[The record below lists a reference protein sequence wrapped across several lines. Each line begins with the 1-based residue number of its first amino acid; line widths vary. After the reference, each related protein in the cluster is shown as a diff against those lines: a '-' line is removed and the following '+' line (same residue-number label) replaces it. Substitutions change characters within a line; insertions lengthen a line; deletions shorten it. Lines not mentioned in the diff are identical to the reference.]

1 MKRGFGKFL
10 AFVCGSVMTIALS
23 SCSLLSSLLG
33 DLNDLQNASNGVTH
47 HTSGEGWT
55 IQDELLP
62 VSLAKMGES
71 SYTALLPSSGDVNVL
86 VLPIEFADQPF
97 DASFIRDLNNALN
110 GNGANDTG
118 YWESVASFY
127 EKSSFG
133 KVHLHFEIAPT
144 FASSYSQQEAYYR
157 YNAGSSSDNGT
168 GLIRSAFNNYKDAK
182 NLEDPDYIKE
192 HFDVDHNGWVDGIIA
207 VYSGKDLQKGGLS
220 YDSNDYYWA
229 YTYWA
234 VASDSSTLT
243 WTAPNEDSPTPN
255 LYFWLSYDFI
265 YEAVSSPKVDAHT
278 LIHETGHMF
287 GLDDYY
293 PEEGS
298 EFNAAGCWSMMDQ
311 NILDHD
317 AFSKLILGWAN
328 PIVINDTGSI
338 RINPSSSSGDCLLF
352 PTESW
357 NGTAYDEY
365 ILVEFYTP
373 TDLNYLDSHSRYP
386 NRSLG
391 YSESGVKIY
400 HVDARM
406 TRYDK
411 TRAYMTYQYVSDPS
425 GIGEIGYDSKY
436 GYSIAASNCHKNGNK
451 ANVNYSLLHL
461 LESDG
466 VNTFQYGGSGTNF
479 TLFKASSFRNKF
491 SMERFGRS
499 FFPNQDSFNNGD
511 SFEYTITVSSI
522 AKDYAEISFIKSN

>member
-10 AFVCGSVMTIALS
+10 TFLCGALLTISLS
-23 SCSLLSSLLG
+23 SCSLLSSLLE

-47 HTSGEGWT
+47 LTSGEGWAFH
-55 IQDELLP
+55 DELLP

-71 SYTALLPSSGDVNVL
+71 SYTALLPSQGDVNVL
-86 VLPIEFADQPF
+86 VLPIEFTDQPF
-97 DASFIRDLNNALN
+97 DASFVRDLDNALN
-110 GNGANDTG
+110 GNGAADTG

-133 KVHLHFEIAPT
+133 NVHLHFEIAST
-144 FASSYSQQEAYYR
+144 YDSGLTQHQAYNQ
-157 YNAGSSSDNGT
+157 YNVGASSDNGT
-168 GLIRSAFNNYKDAK
+168 GLIRAAFAQYKDAK
-182 NLEDPDYIKE
+182 NLTDPDYIKE
-192 HFDVDHNGWVDGIIA
+192 HFDLDHNGWVDGIIA
-207 VYSGKDLQKGGLS
+207 VYSGKDLHSGELS
-220 YDSNDYYWA
+220 YDTNDYFWA

-234 VASDSSTLT
+234 VAMDSATLT
-243 WTAPNEDSPTPN
+243 WTAPNLHSPNPN

-293 PEEGS
+293 PDQDS

-317 AFSKLILGWAN
+317 VFSKLILGWAN
-328 PIVINDTGSI
+328 PIVIHDTGTI
-338 RINPSSSSGDCLLF
+338 RINPSSSSGDCLIF
-352 PTESW
+352 PTDSW

-400 HVDARM
+400 HVDARLV
-406 TRYDK
+406 RNDK
-411 TRAYMTYQYVSDPS
+411 TRPTMVYQYVDDPS
-425 GIGEIGYDSKY
+425 SIGELSYDSRY
-436 GYSIAASNCHKNGNK
+436 GYSIAASNCHKSGSK

-461 LESDG
+461 MESDA
-466 VNTFQYGGSGTNF
+466 VNTFKHGGSGTNF
-479 TLFKASSFRNKF
+479 TLFKASAFRNKF
-491 SMERFGRS
+491 SMDRFGYS
-499 FFPNQDSFNNGD
+499 FFPNQDRFNNGD
-511 SFEYTITVSSI
+511 TFDYTITITEI
-522 AKDYAEISFIKSN
+522 ATNYAEISFIKS